1 MTPAGASL
9 LLGIGLSHLG
19 RRRRQTAVSIAGIMM
34 GVAAYLVISSMMLGF
49 QNDFIRRI
57 IDVSPHV
64 TMLDEYRSPP
74 LQPAVRTFPEAAVE
88 IVGLRPK
95 QELRGLRNPGKL
107 LAEIQAMPGVQAAPA
122 LRGQAILRFGSTDV
136 SATIIG
142 VEPELEA
149 RVSNIE
155 RDLTAGSLAA
165 LKTTA
170 NGVIL
175 GVGLARK
182 LGIAMHDT
190 VNVVSPTGVVLR
202 MKVAGLLRTGITNI
216 DSFQAYILLKK
227 VQVLLGRANVVNRI
241 NLRLADVTRAREVAG
256 RLESLNAYRTESWEE
271 ANEEVLGLF
280 IVQRAIMF
288 SVISAILIV
297 AGFGIFNIIS
307 TVIHEKA
314 RDIAILKSVGF
325 LERDLR
331 RIFLVEG
338 VIVGAAGALL
348 GWALGYAIISAL
360 AQVRFSMDLIAT
372 IEGFVLERW
381 WGHYAISGVMAV
393 AVASIAA
400 WLPARHAADLD
411 PVEILRGGP

>member
-1 MTPAGASL
+1 MTSASL
-9 LLGIGLSHLG
+9 RLLLDIGLSHLA
-19 RRRRQTAVSIAGIMM
+19 RRRRQTAVSVLGIMM

-64 TMLDEYRSPP
+64 SMLDEYRAPP
-74 LQPAVRTFPEAAVE
+74 VQPALRAFPGAVVE
-88 IVGLRPK
+88 IAGLRPK
-95 QELRGLRNPGKL
+95 QELRGIRNPAKS
-107 LAEIQAMPGVQAAPA
+107 LAEIQALPGVRAAPA
-122 LRGQAILRFGSTDV
+122 LRGQAILRYGSTDV
-136 SATIIG
+136 GATLIG
-142 VEPELEA
+142 VEPDLE
-149 RVSNIE
+149 RLVSNVE

-175 GVGLARK
+175 GIGLARK
-182 LGIAMHDT
+182 LGVAMHDT

-216 DSFQAYILLKK
+216 DSFQAYALLKK

-241 NLRLADVTRAREVAG
+241 NLRLADVTAARATATRIE
-256 RLESLNAYRTESWEE
+256 RLNGYRTESWEE
-271 ANEEVLGLF
+271 SNEEVLGLF

-314 RDIAILKSVGF
+314 RDIAILKSMGF
-325 LERDLR
+325 MERDLR
-331 RIFLVEG
+331 RVFIIEG
-338 VIVGAAGALL
+338 VIVGLAGAVL
-348 GWALGYAIISAL
+348 GWVLGFAIISAL

-381 WGHYAISGVMAV
+381 WGHYVISGAMAV
-393 AVASIAA
+393 GVASIAA
-400 WLPARHAADLD
+400 WLPARHAADLA